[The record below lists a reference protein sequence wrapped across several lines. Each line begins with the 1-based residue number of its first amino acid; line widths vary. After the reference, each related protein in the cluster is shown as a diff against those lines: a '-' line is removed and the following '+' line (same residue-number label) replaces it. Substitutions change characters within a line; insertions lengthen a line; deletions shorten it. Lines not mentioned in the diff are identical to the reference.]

1 MGRFLVVVIAL
12 AGCAS
17 HAANGP
23 AWPKQHEAESDGGES
38 LAPHTAHAVVAAQK
52 AEDEPAKPVATP
64 AAPAAATPEKKDAGA
79 APAVGPA
86 NATIDETITTEDIVI
101 EIDD

>member
-1 MGRFLVVVIAL
+1 MRCFLVVVAL

-17 HAANGP
+17 HSASGP
-23 AWPKQHEAESDGGES
+23 AWPKQHDSDKDGGES
-38 LAPHTAHAVVAAQK
+38 LAPHTAHSVAAIEK
-52 AEDEPAKPVATP
+52 IDDEPAKPAAIP
-64 AAPAAATPEKKDAGA
+64 AAPAATPEKKEAGA
-79 APAVGPA
+79 APASAPA

>member
-17 HAANGP
+17 HATNGP
-23 AWPKQHEAESDGGES
+23 AWPKQHEPDADGGES
-38 LAPHTAHAVVAAQK
+38 LAPHTAHAAIVE
-52 AEDEPAKPVATP
+52 AEKPAEEPAKPVATP
-64 AAPAAATPEKKDAGA
+64 VAPAATPEKKEAGA
-79 APAVGPA
+79 TPVIAPA